1 MLSDDAH
8 LFTEVKKNHIYLSCQ
23 VIGNSSILKC
33 DDFPKV
39 YINVIKLE
47 TKLYIGLLFIMY
59 LSDGNTR
66 NNNTSKSD
74 TTFND
79 LATVFE
85 LYFTH
90 MGDLMWWTDLPCERM
105 GLKELS

>member
-1 MLSDDAH
+1 M
-8 LFTEVKKNHIYLSCQ
+8 
-23 VIGNSSILKC
+23 C

-39 YINVIKLE
+39 CINVIKLE

-74 TTFND
+74 TAFNA

-90 MGDLMWWTDLPCERM
+90 MGDLM
-105 GLKELS
+105 